1 MRYSFPYRFM
11 KKPNSFIHI
20 PPPANNRSSE
30 VIKTRSVLNQTRFHV
45 PEQRDHQRPAAW
57 QSTNRSFIIWRYHGT
72 ADHQT
77 DWPVRRIDGPSR
89 GNAASGVSWVDCF
102 ARPLHKDLC
111 NPIAMLSLASCR
123 GGAFRHASTW
133 GVSATP
139 NLPWRQQEHS
149 HPCP

>member
-1 MRYSFPYRFM
+1 M
-11 KKPNSFIHI
+11 
-20 PPPANNRSSE
+20 
-30 VIKTRSVLNQTRFHV
+30 L
-45 PEQRDHQRPAAW
+45 EQRDHQRPAAW

-102 ARPLHKDLC
+102 ARSLHKDLC

-123 GGAFRHASTW
+123 SGAFRHASTW

-139 NLPWRQQEHS
+139 NLPWRRSLCVQAESIRSVQQLTTTRGGTTGAKQLPSADHLPEFSRS
-149 HPCP
+149 HRRGGD